1 MTLGAPQIPMGFVT
15 IVGGIARTGGEYGIT
30 WSLDLALVLWWI
42 ALGESGPDAQAAE
55 SVEDRKSVV

>member
-1 MTLGAPQIPMGFVT
+1 MGFVT

-55 SVEDRKSVV
+55 SVELTRRSLQ